1 MIEISIQDLE
11 SCNELI
17 TNLITL
23 RSILKYT
30 VKIKKILEM
39 EIEKLE
45 QKEINELMVLK
56 EKIFIMTLRNKYL
69 GKSSHDIDDEE
80 EIDLIKQAGKRI
92 DKIEELK
99 MDVMGESKAAKML
112 QDLEYEKIDIIA
124 TIFDMIK
131 NIKLFASYFKNN
143 S

>member
-69 GKSSHDIDDEE
+69 GKSSYDIDDEE

>member
-1 MIEISIQDLE
+1 MLKISIQDLE

-17 TNLITL
+17 THLITL

-30 VKIKKILEM
+30 VKIKKILEI

-56 EKIFIMTLRNKYL
+56 ERILVMTLRNKYL
-69 GKSSHDIDDEE
+69 GKSNYDIDDEE
-80 EIDLIKQAGKRI
+80 EIELMQQAGKRI

-99 MDVMGESKAAKML
+99 KDAMGESKAAKML
-112 QDLEYEKIDIIA
+112 QD
-124 TIFDMIK
+124 
-131 NIKLFASYFKNN
+131 
-143 S
+143 

>member
-1 MIEISIQDLE
+1 MIEISIQDIE

-69 GKSSHDIDDEE
+69 GKSSYDIDDEE

-99 MDVMGESKAAKML
+99 MDVMGKSKAAKML

-131 NIKLFASYFKNN
+131 NIKLLASYFKNN